1 MIVYDPDS
9 NWIKDILHFYKSTT
23 LVKLTYRV
31 IYIGLYMA
39 TSCYVFLNYFDI
51 HDAVSPALFTWIGV
65 ALSVLLVF
73 RTNTAYDRWWEG
85 RKQWGSLVNHTRH
98 LALILDAKLDKSDT
112 TRRAYLAR
120 HISNYPF
127 ALSAYLRGY
136 NPTEKL
142 FGITSEEKKE
152 FDKHYHIPNFI
163 SKKLIESING
173 IRKEGLLSDIDELQT
188 NECLLAFSNITG
200 ACERI
205 KNTPIPFSYNTY
217 LKVFILIYTTV
228 LPLAFVNVLGYYTI
242 PLGMFEFFFLIGVE
256 MMAEEIED
264 PFEDMSNDLPTL
276 TLSEK
281 IKNDVH
287 EILEVYEYVE
297 APVKPKLYSI
307 LP

>member
-1 MIVYDPDS
+1 MIVYDPDA

-23 LVKLTYRV
+23 LVKLFIRV
-31 IYIGLYMA
+31 IYIGIYMA
-39 TSCYVFLNYFDI
+39 LSCYIFLNYLNV
-51 HDAVSPALFTWIGV
+51 HDAMSPALFTWIGV

-98 LALILDAKLDKSDT
+98 LALLIDTKLKSSDKE
-112 TRRAYLAR
+112 RRTYFAR
-120 HISNYPF
+120 HITNYPF
-127 ALSAYLRGY
+127 ALSSYLRGKDSK
-136 NPTEKL
+136 EHLK
-142 FGITSEEKKE
+142 ITNDEDEIFNKS
-152 FDKHYHIPNFI
+152 YHIPNLI
-163 SKKLIESING
+163 SKKILA
-173 IRKEGLLSDIDELQT
+173 KIDELQKEKIIT
-188 NECLLAFSNITG
+188 DIEALHSHECLLEFSNITG

-217 LKVFILIYTTV
+217 MKIFILIYTAV
-228 LPLAFVNVLGYYTI
+228 LPIAFVNVLGYYTI
-242 PLGMFEFFFLIGVE
+242 VLGMFEFFFLIGVE

-287 EILEVYEYVE
+287 EILELYEEVD
-297 APVKPKLYSI
+297 APKKPKLYDI
-307 LP
+307 LS